1 MLTAFTGW
9 SSERC
14 PGIGFLSRGDR
25 EIGVLRN
32 VEPPTRPRLEC
43 LRETGL
49 ILRCDRKVGNPFQTK
64 QGSRPSCPDQEG
76 RKGSEE
82 GVPENLSVPLEGDRD
97 FGELCGS
104 HQGCQVPFRPPIPNV
119 GLLLRRCSGKGL
131 HLAMTGEPRG
141 FSRVTAGFSSYDG
154 EFRLPLVLAQ
164 AAIDTARE
172 ALNRARRE
180 SEDNQYSEEEELY
193 AAGRAVETAQAALE
207 DARRQAEVLQ
217 KEGEIDRITCESER
231 SDKEKSRAALQ
242 EILDNGGRLL
252 APAPGTVVRTLE
264 RGDKTKEGE
273 DAVILSSA
281 DRGFVFEGKLDKDSA
296 RHFSAGDKGE
306 LHYGLDGS
314 SQKADVEIHSISPQD
329 ESDQVLVTAVLP
341 EGGYT
346 SGMPAQLFLSR
357 KSETYQNC
365 LPLTALRSDFGGDH
379 VFVLRR
385 QSSVL
390 GTEWVIARVDITV
403 KERDSQMMYVD
414 GALTYSDQ
422 VVISSNKIISEGDR
436 VRIEN

>member
-1 MLTAFTGW
+1 MSSCIWNLGVFPDDARASHCPFVLTSFTGW

-64 QGSRPSCPDQEG
+64 QGSRPSRPDQEG

-164 AAIDTARE
+164 GSPIFH
-172 ALNRARRE
+172 
-180 SEDNQYSEEEELY
+180 
-193 AAGRAVETAQAALE
+193 
-207 DARRQAEVLQ
+207 
-217 KEGEIDRITCESER
+217 
-231 SDKEKSRAALQ
+231 
-242 EILDNGGRLL
+242 
-252 APAPGTVVRTLE
+252 
-264 RGDKTKEGE
+264 
-273 DAVILSSA
+273 SSC
-281 DRGFVFEGKLDKDSA
+281 EGKL
-296 RHFSAGDKGE
+296 G
-306 LHYGLDGS
+306 
-314 SQKADVEIHSISPQD
+314 I
-329 ESDQVLVTAVLP
+329 
-341 EGGYT
+341 
-346 SGMPAQLFLSR
+346 
-357 KSETYQNC
+357 
-365 LPLTALRSDFGGDH
+365 AL
-379 VFVLRR
+379 
-385 QSSVL
+385 
-390 GTEWVIARVDITV
+390 E
-403 KERDSQMMYVD
+403 
-414 GALTYSDQ
+414 
-422 VVISSNKIISEGDR
+422 
-436 VRIEN
+436 